1 MATAEQFIDAA
12 LAEVG
17 TVEHSDAAHSGNVV
31 RYWDD
36 IGHPAYQGLSWCG
49 AFVMAVAKKV
59 GLTIP
64 VVISTATGAAIFQAD
79 HRWYP
84 TGQPGDLVFF
94 AWNNDGHIDHIG
106 IVVTAN
112 PDGSYITVEG
122 NTSAGQAGSQRNGGM
137 VAKRT
142 RKASI
147 VGFGRPQF
155 TDPREWDEMATPEQ
169 IKDAVREVVADEVGK
184 VFAKLHAEHVL
195 ILHGDKGHAVSLDSI
210 ARKVKVPGA

>member
-1 MATAEQFIDAA
+1 MTTAQQFIDAA

-17 TVEHSDAAHSGNVV
+17 TVEKKDAAHPQGNVV

-49 AFVMAVAKKV
+49 AFVMAMAKKV
-59 GLTIP
+59 GLEIP
-64 VVISTATGAAIFQAD
+64 VVISTATGAAIFQAQ

-94 AWNNDGHIDHIG
+94 AWNNDGHIDHVG
-106 IVVTAN
+106 IVVEA
-112 PDGSYITVEG
+112 PADGTYTTVEG
-122 NTSAGQAGSQRNGGM
+122 NTSAGAAGSQRNGGM

-147 VGFGRPQF
+147 VGFGRPVF
-155 TDPREWDEMATPEQ
+155 TEQGVDDVTPQDIE
-169 IKDAVREVVADEVGK
+169 AVAQRVAELLEGK
-184 VFAKLHAEHVL
+184 VATHADMVTLLRGTKDGKHPNNL
-195 ILHGDKGHAVSLDSI
+195 TSIGQAVG
-210 ARKVKVPGA
+210 VKQ